1 VVSSHKPATLSH
13 VCHGGLVSDHNPPDP
28 IDHGGVPADQAIAM
42 KHDRL
47 RSQRFERREGR
58 ARTVAGWTIAL
69 LLGAGLFVI
78 LVVVGVQIG
87 GQSRQ
92 SGTIVGSPPVA
103 ASGPAAATH
112 GGPVSPALAVIAL
125 PPTTKSF
132 AAYRIC
138 AVAAFVP
145 LKPHLRLTPASSPA
159 LAIDRV
165 FRTHPGLPAGAWSST
180 VHGLVE
186 GPHGSGLVDARA
198 AGDVIFQMNG
208 GLYQLAL
215 RHVTRPERGWV
226 VIGAAPPDCFGPPS
240 Q

>member
-1 VVSSHKPATLSH
+1 MVSSHKPATLSH
-13 VCHGGLVSDHNPPDP
+13 VCHGGLVTDHDP
-28 IDHGGVPADQAIAM
+28 LDPT
-42 KHDRL
+42 
-47 RSQRFERREGR
+47 ERHEGR
-58 ARTVAGWTIAL
+58 ARSVAGWAIAL
-69 LLGAGLFVI
+69 LLGAGLFVT

-103 ASGPAAATH
+103 ASAPDAATPGGPA
-112 GGPVSPALAVIAL
+112 SLAPLRVIAL
-125 PPTTKSF
+125 PRTTKSVVG
-132 AAYRIC
+132 YRLC
-138 AVAAFVP
+138 MVAPFVP
-145 LKPHLRLTPASSPA
+145 LKPQLRSTPASSPA

-180 VHGLVE
+180 VHGLVQ
-186 GPHGSGLVDARA
+186 GPHGSGSVDARA
-198 AGDVIFQMNG
+198 AGDVIFQMSG